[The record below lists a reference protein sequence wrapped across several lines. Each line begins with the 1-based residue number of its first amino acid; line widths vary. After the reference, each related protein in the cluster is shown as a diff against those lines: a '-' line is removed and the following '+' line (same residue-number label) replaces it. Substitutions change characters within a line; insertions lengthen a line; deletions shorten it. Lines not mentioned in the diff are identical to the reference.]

1 MPGPGAHLMYAMGS
15 GIGLTTLTGGR
26 FTPHHT
32 LIYTVNAFL
41 GPDIGSFSD
50 WLSSFFSPNSSFV
63 SLLADHIHHPFYYI
77 LILGF
82 PFSVF
87 YSWLSRQLLRLKLL
101 DSISGVPLSRRQCY
115 LLIAAGSL
123 SHFFLDHLFEENG
136 HSTMYTWIL
145 STGWWEDRAR
155 INPDA
160 VLVTGS
166 LCTCLMIGFV
176 YINRLKSTKSIRK
189 QTYQSYQLVLAIATC
204 YCLWCASQI
213 YWANPRQPAV
223 GEEADLGVITFL
235 AIYFFMPHF
244 FCVLSLNLAGHQP
257 EQIPL

>member
-82 PFSVF
+82 PFSLF
-87 YSWLSRQLLRLKLL
+87 YSWLSRQLLGLKLL
-101 DSISGVPLSRRQCY
+101 DSISGKNNKSAVCFGIY
-115 LLIAAGSL
+115 AGTAL
-123 SHFFLDHLFEENG
+123 EE
-136 HSTMYTWIL
+136 
-145 STGWWEDRAR
+145 
-155 INPDA
+155 A
-160 VLVTGS
+160 VLLVDSCGFFVTLFPRPLVRG
-166 LCTCLMIGFV
+166 
-176 YINRLKSTKSIRK
+176 LKVS
-189 QTYQSYQLVLAIATC
+189 
-204 YCLWCASQI
+204 
-213 YWANPRQPAV
+213 N
-223 GEEADLGVITFL
+223 
-235 AIYFFMPHF
+235 FFSVQFM
-244 FCVLSLNLAGHQP
+244 Q
-257 EQIPL
+257 Q